1 MLTDWRER
9 KRVTVPIDF
18 HWLLHAIYPKFAWFP
33 PISWLSILTPQGSH
47 IAWRC
52 RPWARSMGGA
62 LKINKLHNLWTL
74 NSSRVHGMLM
84 GVYSTAHALS
94 YTSRQPAYTYTIY
107 ANRLP
112 RSVRA
117 HSWVGPW
124 QWLKI
129 LQSHLTETKVFYTKL
144 NRNTVLYDTVN
155 KLIFPTVS
163 VLRTCQ
169 FMLSN
174 RLWCR
179 VRPHFVAEFQSSLT
193 NPAET

>member
-107 ANRLP
+107 ANRLYQAAAAL
-112 RSVRA
+112 SSCTFLGRA
-117 HSWVGPW
+117 VAMTKDPSKPPHGNEGF
-124 QWLKI
+124 LYE
-129 LQSHLTETKVFYTKL
+129 TEQKH
-144 NRNTVLYDTVN
+144 
-155 KLIFPTVS
+155 
-163 VLRTCQ
+163 C
-169 FMLSN
+169 
-174 RLWCR
+174 
-179 VRPHFVAEFQSSLT
+179 FVWYSK
-193 NPAET
+193 